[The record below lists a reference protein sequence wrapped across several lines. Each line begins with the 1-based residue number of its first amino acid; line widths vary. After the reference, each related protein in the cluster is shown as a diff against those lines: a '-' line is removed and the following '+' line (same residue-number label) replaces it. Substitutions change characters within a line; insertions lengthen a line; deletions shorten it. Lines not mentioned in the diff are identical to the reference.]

1 MTKRD
6 ERLSDLEGML
16 RRSGM
21 TRRQALK
28 VLGLG
33 SVGVAAAPLLARMAH
48 GGEQLKG
55 PGGIPLARPDN
66 PVKLPLH
73 QDPIA
78 DGLEPETGGTFNV
91 FNYPEYMDPGLMEK
105 FGEKYDVEV
114 QLTTFDNMDQMT
126 SRLAGGAVDVDVVE
140 LLPDRLAQSVAGK
153 LLQPLNHGYV
163 PNLAKNVWDPLQNP
177 FYDVD
182 SQYTVPYMV
191 YSTGIT
197 WRSDLVE
204 EDIAELD
211 NPWSIFWNAED
222 YYGKVG
228 LLNSPREIIYLAM
241 QYRGYFDINTEDPDL
256 IDQAVEDLK
265 ALIPICN
272 PRVDIRQYE
281 TVPQGSRVLGQ
292 TWSGDAVLGS
302 RWYMAEDVS
311 PEVLRYYA
319 GPKGKAPVQNDCWA
333 IPANSNKPVL
343 AHHWL
348 NFLLDETNAF
358 DNFANYLGYLPP
370 IKSIDFDRLREMD
383 MIPENLESAVVTPAD
398 FGPDAQVMM
407 TLTTEGLKRYQDG
420 YAEFISGV

>member
-1 MTKRD
+1 M
-6 ERLSDLEGML
+6 SDKSEKLNELAGLL
-16 RRSGM
+16 RNAGM
-21 TRRQALK
+21 TRREVLK
-28 VLGLG
+28 VLGIGGLG
-33 SVGVAAAPLLARMAH
+33 LATAPILSKMAH
-48 GGEQLKG
+48 AGQLTG
-55 PGGIPLARPDN
+55 PGGIALARPGN
-66 PVKLPLH
+66 PVELPLH
-73 QDPIA
+73 RDPIA

-91 FNYPEYMDPGLMEK
+91 YNYPEYIDPALMEK
-105 FGEKYDVEV
+105 FGEKYNVDV
-114 QLTTFDNMDQMT
+114 QLTTFDNMDQMI
-126 SRLAGGAVDVDVVE
+126 SRLAGGAVNVDVLE
-140 LLPDRLAQSVAGK
+140 ILPDRLAQAVAGQ

-163 PNLAKNVWDPLQNP
+163 PNLTRNVWDPLHSP
-177 FYDVD
+177 FYDAG

-211 NPWSIFWNAED
+211 NPWSIFWNAHD
-222 YYGKVG
+222 YHGRVG

-241 QYRGYFDINTEDPDL
+241 QYRGHFDINTEDPDI
-256 IDQAVEDLK
+256 IDRAVEDLK

-281 TVPQGSRVLGQ
+281 TVPQGTRVLGQ

-302 RWYMAEDVS
+302 RWFMQDGVS
-311 PEVLRYYA
+311 PENLRYFA

-343 AHHWL
+343 AHLWL

-370 IKSIDFDRLREMD
+370 IKSIDFDRLLVEE
-383 MIPENLESAVVTPAD
+383 MIPRSLEEAVVTPDA
-398 FGPDAQVMM
+398 FGPEAQVMM
-407 TLTTEGLKRYQDG
+407 TLTTEGLARYQDA
-420 YAEFISGV
+420 YADFIAGV